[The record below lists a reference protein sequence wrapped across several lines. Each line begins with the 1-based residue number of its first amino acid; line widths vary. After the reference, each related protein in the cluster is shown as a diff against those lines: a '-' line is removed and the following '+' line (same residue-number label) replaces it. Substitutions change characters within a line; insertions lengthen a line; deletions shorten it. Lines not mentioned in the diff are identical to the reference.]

1 MRLIF
6 VLFALFVAV
15 KTNVAQ
21 INIVQKQQP
30 HFVFTWDNDV
40 LFYTDYYYS
49 QGLFFRLSIASL
61 DKNPINYLLLS
72 FPNST
77 QSYSISVIQQM
88 YTPLEIRDSVVRID
102 DRPYAGTLYIR
113 SEKLSINN
121 DKRIILRSSLDLGV
135 RGQYS
140 FAQYAQYYYHK
151 IGHIVLP
158 QGWQYQMSD
167 LPVINY
173 NLAAIKQIYY
183 YHNSIE
189 INALS
194 EFRLGTMFTDFALG
208 ASAKFGLFDNVFS
221 ENKRN
226 KIELSAELAASIRYV
241 AYNGTMQGELKNNPN
256 IHEIKRPYIETL
268 VGSYSAI
275 AAGRYRNFEIDFEWV
290 FITPE
295 FEMGKE
301 HRYNRLSLCF
311 YF

>member
-1 MRLIF
+1 MKLLF
-6 VLFALFVAV
+6 LLFALFIGV

-21 INIVQKQQP
+21 INIVQYQKS

-40 LFYTDYYYS
+40 LFHTDYYYS
-49 QGLFFRLSIASL
+49 QGLFFRLSVSSL
-61 DKNPINYLLLS
+61 SKNPINYLLLS
-72 FPNST
+72 IPNST
-77 QSYSISVIQQM
+77 QTYSISIIQQM

-113 SEKLSINN
+113 SEKLSVNKEN
-121 DKRIILRSSLDLGV
+121 RIILRSSLDLGV

-173 NLAAIKQIYY
+173 NLAAKKQIYSY
-183 YHNSIE
+183 NNNVDIS
-189 INALS
+189 ALS
-194 EFRLGTMFTDFALG
+194 EIRLGTIFTDLAIG
-208 ASAKFGLFDNVFS
+208 ASTKLGLFDNVFS
-221 ENKRN
+221 EKNRN
-226 KIELSAELAASIRYV
+226 SIELSAEITASLRYV
-241 AYNGTMQGELKNNPN
+241 AYNGTMQGKLKSNPN
-256 IHEIKRPYIETL
+256 IHEIKRPYMEPI

-275 AAGRYRNFEIDFEWV
+275 AVGRYSNFELDFEWV

-295 FEMGKE
+295 FEMGRV